1 MDIIINSENQSNIF
15 GFVNNERLVNM
26 QLGYSLNMNYE
37 NAHLYCQF
45 QNPYSELTLFL
56 SEELPGTFHAGY
68 NSTFYGAIN

>member
-1 MDIIINSENQSNIF
+1 M
-15 GFVNNERLVNM
+15 M

-45 QNPYSELTLFL
+45 QNPYSELTLYL